1 MVVSSLVRRGVELAS
16 EHFQKQPKQ
25 PSKQP
30 PENQLSGWLVALFFS
45 TLIAF
50 VLISWS
56 IEYTYGMV
64 VTTLAAVEDSNPDI
78 YVRIDG
84 DVDPNKPVDAVEPE
98 LAAVPPKPVTSKLRT
113 TIKHLRARAGPWSRF
128 RGLSLF
134 LTYVFAQGFLLGM
147 MPFGMD
153 QFIPQFIFQMVVGIL
168 LANLQLA
175 WVHIVISEPSPKRF
189 YQRIPGYKA
198 WLKIAPVVA
207 FEHAVTGLAF
217 YIPLV
222 LAKACGVL
230 DGLKPEFLPNA
241 PKDAVPLPQALC
253 NWFIVV
259 VSPSLLSLIA
269 SIPARV
275 IFIRVAASML
285 PEEDESIVPFD
296 RSFGGKVTP
305 AILGGSGKLS
315 ITDAWKTFDRAAR
328 IRFLKVVGKV
338 LALEFGV
345 GAFFALALAG
355 ELYMGSESFMKVIG
369 EMIARNGGGA

>member
-16 EHFQKQPKQ
+16 EHFQKHPKQ

-30 PENQLSGWLVALFFS
+30 PEIQLSGWLVALFFA

-98 LAAVPPKPVTSKLRT
+98 LAAPPKPVTSKLRT

-128 RGLSLF
+128 RGMSMF
-134 LTYVFAQGFLLGM
+134 LTYLFARGFLLGM
-147 MPFGMD
+147 MPFDMD

-207 FEHAVTGLAF
+207 FEHAVAGLAF
-217 YIPLV
+217 YVPLV
-222 LAKACGVL
+222 LTKACGGL
-230 DGLKPEFLPNA
+230 DGLNPAPE
-241 PKDAVPLPQALC
+241 DGVPPAQTLRQALT
-253 NWFIVV
+253 VV
-259 VSPSLLSLIA
+259 ALPSLLSLIV

-328 IRFLKVVGKV
+328 IRFLKAVGKV

-345 GAFFALALAG
+345 GVFFALALAG
-355 ELYMGSESFMKVIG
+355 EVYMGAESFMKIIAD
-369 EMIARNGGGA
+369 MIARNGGSA

>member
-1 MVVSSLVRRGVELAS
+1 
-16 EHFQKQPKQ
+16 
-25 PSKQP
+25 
-30 PENQLSGWLVALFFS
+30 VA
-45 TLIAF
+45 
-50 VLISWS
+50 
-56 IEYTYGMV
+56 
-64 VTTLAAVEDSNPDI
+64 TLAAVEDSNPDI

-98 LAAVPPKPVTSKLRT
+98 LAAPPKPVTSKLRT

-128 RGLSLF
+128 RGLSMF
-134 LTYVFAQGFLLGM
+134 LTYAFAQGFLLGL
-147 MPFGMD
+147 MPFDVD
-153 QFIPQFIFQMVVGIL
+153 QFIPQFIVYMVVGVL

-217 YIPLV
+217 YLPLLV
-222 LAKACGVL
+222 AKACGFL
-230 DGLKPEFLPNA
+230 ILKPEILPGG
-241 PKDAVPLPQALC
+241 PRDAVPPALALR
-253 NWFIVV
+253 NAFIVV
-259 VSPSLLSLIA
+259 VLPSLLSLIV

-315 ITDAWKTFDRAAR
+315 ISDAWKTFDRAAR

-345 GAFFALALAG
+345 GAFFGLLIAG
-355 ELYMGSESFMKVIG
+355 EIYMGAQSFMQIIAD
-369 EMIARNGGGA
+369 MINRNGGPA

>member
-16 EHFQKQPKQ
+16 EHLQKHPKQ

-30 PENQLSGWLVALFFS
+30 PEIQLSGWLAALFFA

-84 DVDPNKPVDAVEPE
+84 DMDPIKPGDDVEPN
-98 LAAVPPKPVTSKLRT
+98 LAAVPPKPITSKLRT
-113 TIKHLRARAGPWSRF
+113 AIKHLRARAGPWSRF
-128 RGLSLF
+128 RGMSMF
-134 LTYVFAQGFLLGM
+134 LTYLFARGFLLSM
-147 MPFGMD
+147 MPFELD
-153 QFIPQFIFQMVVGIL
+153 QFVFQFIFQMVVGVL
-168 LANLQLA
+168 LAKLQLA

-189 YQRIPGYKA
+189 YQRIPGYQA

-207 FEHAVTGLAF
+207 FEHAVAGLAF
-217 YIPLV
+217 Y
-222 LAKACGVL
+222 
-230 DGLKPEFLPNA
+230 
-241 PKDAVPLPQALC
+241 VPLIVMNAYGLLEKLASAPDDGVPPAETVRQALT
-253 NWFIVV
+253 VV
-259 VSPSLLSLIA
+259 ALPSLLSLIA

-275 IFIRVAASML
+275 VFIRVAASML

-296 RSFGGKVTP
+296 RSFGGKVAP

-338 LALEFGV
+338 MALEFGV
-345 GAFFALALAG
+345 FVFFSLALAG
-355 ELYMGSESFMKVIG
+355 EIYMGAEALMKIIAD
-369 EMIARNGGGA
+369 MIARSGGSA

>member
-1 MVVSSLVRRGVELAS
+1 
-16 EHFQKQPKQ
+16 
-25 PSKQP
+25 
-30 PENQLSGWLVALFFS
+30 
-45 TLIAF
+45 
-50 VLISWS
+50 
-56 IEYTYGMV
+56 MV

-84 DVDPNKPVDAVEPE
+84 DIDPNKPVDAVEPE

-128 RGLSLF
+128 RGLSMF
-134 LTYVFAQGFLLGM
+134 LTYIFAQGFLLGM

-198 WLKIAPVVA
+198 WLKIAPVAA

-217 YIPLV
+217 YAPLV
-222 LAKACGVL
+222 LTKACGGF
-230 DGLKPEFLPNA
+230 DGLKSAPE
-241 PKDAVPLPQALC
+241 DGVPPAQALRQA
-253 NWFIVV
+253 FTLVAL
-259 VSPSLLSLIA
+259 PSLLSLIA

-345 GAFFALALAG
+345 GAFFALVLAG
-355 ELYMGSESFMKVIG
+355 EIYMGAESFMKVMAD
-369 EMIARNGGGA
+369 MINRNGGGA

>member
-1 MVVSSLVRRGVELAS
+1 MAVSSLVRRGVELAS
-16 EHFQKQPKQ
+16 EHLQKHPKQ

-30 PENQLSGWLVALFFS
+30 PEIQLSGWLVALFFA

-78 YVRIDG
+78 YVRIDS
-84 DVDPNKPVDAVEPE
+84 DIDPTKPVDAVEPE

-128 RGLSLF
+128 RGMSMF
-134 LTYVFAQGFLLGM
+134 LTYLFTQSFLLSG
-147 MPFGMD
+147 MPFSLD
-153 QFIPQFIFQMVVGIL
+153 QFIPQLIFQMVVGVL

-207 FEHAVTGLAF
+207 FEHAVAGLAF
-217 YIPLV
+217 YLPLV
-222 LAKACGVL
+222 LMQACGVL
-230 DGLKPEFLPNA
+230 DGLASAPEDGVPPA
-241 PKDAVPLPQALC
+241 EAVRHALT
-253 NWFIVV
+253 VV
-259 VSPSLLSLIA
+259 ALPSLLSLIA
-269 SIPARV
+269 TIPARV

-338 LALEFGV
+338 MALEFGV
-345 GAFFALALAG
+345 FAFFSLALAG
-355 ELYMGSESFMKVIG
+355 EFYMGAESFMKIIAD
-369 EMIARNGGGA
+369 MIARSGGSA